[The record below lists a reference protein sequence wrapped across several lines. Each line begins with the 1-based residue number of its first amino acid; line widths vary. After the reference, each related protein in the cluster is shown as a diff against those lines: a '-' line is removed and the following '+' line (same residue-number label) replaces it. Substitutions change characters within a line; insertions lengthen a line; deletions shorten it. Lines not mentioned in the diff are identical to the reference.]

1 MENQKMNT
9 RFWTKKKVMLIA
21 AVICCVMIVAAGTL
35 AYFTAEET
43 AFNKITTGKLE
54 MLLHDETTGGVPFP
68 ENGINNLVPG
78 DKVDK
83 LVAVENTGS
92 VDFYTRVSIEKIIK
106 AADGQTELS
115 FKNITLNLNTKDWTE
130 KDGYYYYKKPVKPGE
145 TTEPLFTTVTFGTEL
160 GNEYMNAHVEVNVS
174 AQAVQSKN
182 NGDSALEAA
191 GWPEA

>member
-1 MENQKMNT
+1 MENQNMNVH
-9 RFWTKKKVMLIA
+9 FWTRKKIMVVA
-21 AVICCVMIVAAGTL
+21 AIVCCAMILAAGTL

-43 AFNKITTGKLE
+43 AYNVITTGKLA

-68 ENGINNLVPG
+68 EEGIDNVVPG

-106 AADGQTELS
+106 AADGETELN
-115 FKNITLNLNTKDWTE
+115 FNHITLNINTKDWTE
-130 KDGYYYYKKPVKPGE
+130 KDGYYYYNKAVKPGE
-145 TTEPLFTTVTFGTEL
+145 TTEPLFTTVTFGGAL